1 MSNSIIKKE
10 FVRRILEDEGRRF
23 EKNQGLAMRQ
33 LLNFHTGKT
42 ESERTFTV
50 SSDDSMDG
58 KLSVRLKANVR
69 FLDIK
74 KKTTAKDGSRINRK
88 NRPIYNRFAYGHYF
102 SIASRLMYDLTDD
115 VVESIKKDLNQ

>member
-1 MSNSIIKKE
+1 MSNTIIKKE
-10 FVRRILEDEGRRF
+10 FVRRILQDEANEF
-23 EKNQGLAMRQ
+23 KENQGLALRQ
-33 LLNFHTGKT
+33 FLNFHTGKT
-42 ESERTFTV
+42 ESERTFIV
-50 SSDDSMDG
+50 SADDSMDG
-58 KLSVRLKANVR
+58 KLTIKMKAHIR

-74 KKTTAKDGSRINRK
+74 KKTTADDGSRINRK